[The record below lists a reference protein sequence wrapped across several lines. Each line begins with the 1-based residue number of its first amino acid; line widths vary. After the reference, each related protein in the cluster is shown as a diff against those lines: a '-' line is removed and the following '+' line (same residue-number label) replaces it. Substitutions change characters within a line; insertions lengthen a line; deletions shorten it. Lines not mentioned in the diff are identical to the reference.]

1 VTRREF
7 ITLLVGTAA
16 MLPLAAHAQQ
26 PALPVI
32 GFLHSQSPDTLA
44 SRLRAFRQGLK
55 ESGYVEGENVAIEY
69 RWAENQMDR
78 LPILA
83 ADLVRRRVAVIA
95 AIGPAVFA
103 AKAATTTIPIAFGV
117 PDDPV
122 RLGLVTSLARPGGN
136 LTGINFFVGELTAKR
151 MELLRTLVPG
161 AVRVAVLVNP
171 DEPITA
177 AVLTDIEA
185 AARAM
190 GLHIQVF
197 NAGTG
202 REINAAFATF
212 KGERPDAL
220 FVGPDPF
227 FNSRRTQLTHLAS
240 RHALPTTYS
249 VREFVEAGGLI
260 SYGTNVVDAW
270 RQVGGYAGRIL
281 KGTKPTDLPVVQASK
296 FELAIN
302 AETARMLDLTVP
314 PSLLSVA
321 DEVIE

>member
-1 VTRREF
+1 
-7 ITLLVGTAA
+7 
-16 MLPLAAHAQQ
+16 
-26 PALPVI
+26 
-32 GFLHSQSPDTLA
+32 
-44 SRLRAFRQGLK
+44 
-55 ESGYVEGENVAIEY
+55 
-69 RWAENQMDR
+69 
-78 LPILA
+78 
-83 ADLVRRRVAVIA
+83 
-95 AIGPAVFA
+95 
-103 AKAATTTIPIAFGV
+103 
-117 PDDPV
+117 
-122 RLGLVTSLARPGGN
+122 
-136 LTGINFFVGELTAKR
+136 VGELTAKR
-151 MELLRTLVPG
+151 LELLRTLVPG

-171 DEPITA
+171 DDSITA